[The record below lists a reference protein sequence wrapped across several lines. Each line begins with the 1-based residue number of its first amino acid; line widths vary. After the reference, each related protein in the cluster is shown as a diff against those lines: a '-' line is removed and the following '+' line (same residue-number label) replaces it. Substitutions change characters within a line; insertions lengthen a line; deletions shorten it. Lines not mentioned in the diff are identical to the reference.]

1 LHRRADSIAPW
12 VHMLNLKPRTI
23 MTHPKS
29 LNRRDLVKATA
40 LAVGAAGVGGLMP
53 RQATAESATV
63 KAQDSATSDAPIDIL
78 IVGAGNAGLPA
89 AIQAADLGAR
99 VMVLDKNNY
108 VGGMLAISGGHV
120 SAANSKLQIAKG
132 IEDSPASHYRD
143 AMRMGRYRNNS
154 ELLKIAV
161 DNAAAMVDWLAEIG
175 VEFTP
180 ESPFFEDDHEHYSA
194 PRTYMGPEYALS
206 LLVPFKAE
214 LDKRIERGDIRVR
227 LNTQVSG
234 LIKAD
239 DGAVI
244 GVVAEDWQG
253 QTHRLMAN
261 AVILATGGYAAS
273 AALKEKFNPNIAK
286 AKVICL
292 PHATGDGIVM
302 AEQAGASLVNMDLFI
317 AHPGAVDGASG
328 RLLFPPDLYAEGIWV
343 NTRGERFVNEH
354 ADPDK
359 REQAFLRQADFGFF
373 YVIDDAMVRRDVIG
387 VGKWDQAR
395 LDSEVSRG
403 VVNKA
408 STIGQLASKIGID
421 SKRLTNTVVQY
432 NGLVDR
438 GVDEVFKRDNLGGS
452 LSAGP
457 YYAIPI
463 TGSGLISH
471 GGVAVN
477 HSLQVMGSHGKP
489 LKGLYAAGET
499 LGSAQMMGNAVLSGM
514 SVGPA
519 ITLGR
524 LVARNAWQYAQL
536 RASHSVHCAQ
546 QSIA

>member
-1 LHRRADSIAPW
+1 
-12 VHMLNLKPRTI
+12 
-23 MTHPKS
+23 MTHPNS

-40 LAVGAAGVGGLMP
+40 LALSVAGVNGFIP
-53 RQATAESATV
+53 RQAKADSTAT
-63 KAQDSATSDAPIDIL
+63 KTDDSTTSDTPIDVL

-143 AMRMGRYRNNS
+143 AMRMGRFRNNS

-180 ESPFFEDDHEHYSA
+180 ESPFYEDDHEHYSA
-194 PRTYMGPEYALS
+194 PRTYMGPQYARS

-214 LDKRIERGDIRVR
+214 FDKRVERGDLRVR
-227 LNTQVSG
+227 LNTKVSG
-234 LIKAD
+234 LIKDD
-239 DGAVI
+239 DGAVV

-253 QTHRLMAN
+253 NTHRLMAN
-261 AVILATGGYAAS
+261 AVVLATGGYAAS
-273 AALKEKFNPNIAK
+273 AELKEKFNPNIAK

-302 AEQAGASLVNMDLFI
+302 AEQAGAGLVNMDLFI

-343 NTRGERFVNEH
+343 NTQGERFVNEH

-359 REQAFLRQADFGFF
+359 REQAFLQQADFGFF

-387 VGKWDQAR
+387 VGKWDRAR

-403 VVNKA
+403 IVSKA
-408 STIGQLASKIGID
+408 STIRQLARKIAID
-421 SKRLTNTVVQY
+421 AKRLTNTVAQY
-432 NGLVDR
+432 NGLIDR
-438 GVDEVFKRDNLGGS
+438 GLDEVFKRENLGQP
-452 LSAGP
+452 LANGP

-463 TGSGLISH
+463 TGSILISH

-477 HSLQVMGSHGKP
+477 HSLQVMGRNGKP
-489 LKGLYAAGET
+489 LMGLYAAGET

-524 LVARNAWQYAQL
+524 IVARNAWQYAQL
-536 RASHSVHCAQ
+536 RAGSQSACNTQ
-546 QSIA
+546 QSTA